1 MIKSIVKKVAL
12 ALANHSISLKVETL
26 DNEEAFVTV
35 EKEGVYYSLILLSDY
50 AEFSET
56 YFNNDIG
63 YDERILLEEKDYEI
77 ETLVGK
83 IAGIMDAQID
93 SFRKEYEYL
102 MSLDQEN
109 N

>member
-1 MIKSIVKKVAL
+1 MIKSVVKKVAL

-56 YFNNDIG
+56 YFNDDIG
-63 YDERILLEEKDYEI
+63 CEDQRILLEEKDYEI

-83 IAGIMDAQID
+83 IAGIMDAQIE
-93 SFRKEYEYL
+93 SFRKELEFL
-102 MSLDQEN
+102 MSLGAKK
-109 N
+109 